1 MLWIIPHAR
10 RRRNCTGDVGGVTG
24 IGYDGDMDASVLDVL
39 TALLSLVSAVGVLI
53 VNGKV
58 DRLTVRVDSLTRLV
72 DRLTVRVD
80 ALEGTLHTVV
90 AAVMDRRPSSR
101 GPS

>member
-1 MLWIIPHAR
+1 MPVAGA
-10 RRRNCTGDVGGVTG
+10 TGDDPGRLAASTG
-24 IGYDGDMDASVLDVL
+24 FGYDNGMEASVLEVL

-72 DRLTVRVD
+72 DRLTGRVD

-90 AAVMDRRPSSR
+90 AAVMDRRPSSG